1 MKIDLKWERPFRLK
15 DGSRL
20 NLIYSCTGLD
30 RIRSKPGVY
39 VFARRFSKSVFPLYI
54 GQALRLRG
62 RIEQQFNNVKLMMGL
77 KKARSGH
84 RILLVARL
92 SLHPGQQ
99 KKKVLDIIESA
110 LIKHAL
116 AQGHD
121 LLNQQGTKT
130 KVHTLK
136 SKGNSSSRYVAPL
149 TMLVERKKNK

>member
-1 MKIDLKWERPFRLK
+1 MARERRWYLKIDLKWERPFRLK

-39 VFARRFSKSVFPLYI
+39 VFARRFSKS
-54 GQALRLRG
+54 
-62 RIEQQFNNVKLMMGL
+62 KLMMGL